1 MRAVV
6 PKQSNLQS
14 IQRKLSLPGHLPLHL
29 DISRLLGCGNGV
41 TICTEILQREID
53 ECAANGGGTVYIP
66 SGVYLTG
73 TLWMRS
79 NVTLHLEA
87 GAKLQGVPDVAAFP
101 IWVSHWEGTAK
112 PMHAALICGEGLE
125 NIAIIG
131 RGSIDG
137 GGSMWWDL
145 FKDKKLS
152 HIRPRLIRVVNCR
165 NVLIDGITLTNSG
178 FWTLNPVA
186 CDNVTIS
193 RVTIKNPP
201 DSPNTD
207 GINPDSCSNVR
218 ISDCYIDVGDDCV
231 TIKSGS
237 EEDGRAM
244 LRASENITITNCTM
258 LHGHGGVVI
267 GSETSG
273 GVRNVVI
280 SNCVFCGTDRGIRLK
295 SRRGRGGVVEDVRVD
310 NLIMDEVLCPLVVNL
325 FYVCGAEDSTDVH
338 DRSAHLVDSGTPR
351 IRRLRFS
358 NISARRVKYAAAF
371 LLGLPE
377 MCVEDVIFDGISV
390 YLDPDNTSARSPAM
404 AAGVVD
410 MCRAGFMIKNARMVK
425 LRNIDVHHQ
434 LGPAVSIG
442 DADDVA
448 ITDLC
453 AQREDE
459 GPLVTMENVQPNRNG
474 NGHPKP
480 ATAAAGSSRRKR
492 GSSLRSQ

>member
-1 MRAVV
+1 MQAASLKPSTLRA
-6 PKQSNLQS
+6 PLAINPPDGANPHRPASRFARLQGLSN
-14 IQRKLSLPGHLPLHL
+14 
-29 DISRLLGCGNGV
+29 
-41 TICTEILQREID
+41 CTSFLQREID
-53 ECAANGGGTVYIP
+53 ECAVGGGGTVYIP
-66 SGVYLTG
+66 AGVYLTG

-87 GAKLQGVPDVAAFP
+87 GAKLLGVPDVSAFP
-101 IWVSHWEGTAK
+101 IWVSQWKGTAT
-112 PMHAALICGEGLE
+112 PTHAALICGEGLE
-125 NIAIIG
+125 NIAIMG
-131 RGSIDG
+131 RGTIDG
-137 GGSMWWDL
+137 GGRMWWEL
-145 FKDKKLS
+145 FKEGKLS
-152 HIRPRLIRVVNCR
+152 HVRPRLIRVVNCR

-186 CDNVTIS
+186 CDNVTVS
-193 RVTIKNPP
+193 RVTVRNPA

-244 LRASENITITNCTM
+244 LRPCENITITNCTM

-295 SRRGRGGVVEDVRVD
+295 SRRGRGGVVEDIRVD
-310 NLIMDEVLCPLVVNL
+310 NLIMDDVLCPLVINL
-325 FYVCGAEDSTDVH
+325 FYACHARDSSNVH
-338 DRSAHLVDSGTPR
+338 DRSAHPVDSGTPR

-358 NISARRVKYAAAF
+358 NISARRAKYAAAF
-371 LLGLPE
+371 ILGLPE

-390 YLDPDNTSARSPAM
+390 YLDPDNTTRGSPAM
-404 AAGVVD
+404 AVGVAD
-410 MCRAGFMIKNARMVK
+410 MCRAGFVIRNARTVK

-453 AQREDE
+453 AQRDDE
-459 GPLVTMENVQPNRNG
+459 GPLVTMQRLQSFDNRNG
-474 NGHPKP
+474 RPKRAPRPRRP
-480 ATAAAGSSRRKR
+480 ASAM
-492 GSSLRSQ
+492 

>member
-1 MRAVV
+1 MQAVV
-6 PKQSNLQS
+6 SKQSNPQGVP
-14 IQRKLSLPGHLPLHL
+14 RKPGLPGRLPLQF
-29 DISRLLGCGNGV
+29 DISRFSVCGDGV
-41 TICTEILQREID
+41 TICTAILQNAID
-53 ECAANGGGTVYIP
+53 ECAISGGGTVFIP
-66 SGVYLTG
+66 SGVYVTG

-79 NVTLHLEA
+79 NVTLHLDA
-87 GAKLQGVPDVAAFP
+87 GAKLLGAPDVLAFP
-101 IWVSHWEGTAK
+101 IWVSQWEGTATAT
-112 PMHAALICGEGLE
+112 HAALICGEGLE
-125 NIAIIG
+125 NIAITG
-131 RGSIDG
+131 RGTIDG
-137 GGSMWWDL
+137 GGLMWWNL
-145 FKDKKLS
+145 FRDKKLS
-152 HIRPRLIRVVNCR
+152 HVRPRLIRVINCR
-165 NVLIDGITLTNSG
+165 NVLIDGIALVNSP

-193 RVTIKNPP
+193 RVTVKNPP

-273 GVRNVVI
+273 SVRNVVI

-310 NLIMDEVLCPLVVNL
+310 NLIMDEVLCPLVINL
-325 FYVCGAEDSTDVH
+325 FYVCGAEESSNVH
-338 DRSAHLVDSGTPR
+338 DRAAHPVNAGTPR

-371 LLGLPE
+371 MLGLPE
-377 MCVEDVIFDGISV
+377 MFVEDVIFDGISV
-390 YLDPDNTSARSPAM
+390 YLDPTNAGGGSPAM

-410 MCRAGFMIKNARMVK
+410 MCRAGFVIKNARMVK

-453 AQREDE
+453 AKRDDD
-459 GPLVTMENVQPNRNG
+459 GPLVHMENVHPTRNG
-474 NGHPKP
+474 NGHPKHPP
-480 ATAAAGSSRRKR
+480 ATSSRLGK
-492 GSSLRSQ
+492 LAK

>member
-1 MRAVV
+1 MQVVV
-6 PKQSNLQS
+6 PKQSNMQATPRT
-14 IQRKLSLPGHLPLHL
+14 IIRPGNLPLQFEL
-29 DISRLLGCGNGV
+29 SRLTACGDGV
-41 TICTEILQREID
+41 TICTHILQKVID
-53 ECAANGGGTVYIP
+53 ECAQAGGGTVFIP

-79 NVTLHLEA
+79 NITLHLDA
-87 GAKLQGVPDVAAFP
+87 GAKLLGVPDVSAFP
-101 IWVSHWEGTAK
+101 IWVSQWEGTAT
-112 PMHAALICGEGLE
+112 PTHAALICGENLE
-125 NIAIIG
+125 NIAITG
-131 RGSIDG
+131 RGTIDG
-137 GGSMWWDL
+137 GGLMWWKL

-152 HIRPRLIRVVNCR
+152 HVRPRLIRVVNCR
-165 NVLIDGITLTNSG
+165 NVLIDGITLTNSA

-193 RVTIKNPP
+193 RVTVKNPP

-237 EEDGRAM
+237 EEDGRAT

-273 GVRNVVI
+273 CIRNVVI

-310 NLIMDEVLCPLVVNL
+310 NLIMDEVLCPLVINL
-325 FYVCGAEDSTDVH
+325 FYFCGAEDSTAVH
-338 DRSAHLVDSGTPR
+338 DRSARPVDSGTPR

-377 MCVEDVIFDGISV
+377 MFVEDVIFDGISV
-390 YLDPDNTSARSPAM
+390 YLDPSNTVGGSPAM
-404 AAGVVD
+404 AVGVTD
-410 MCRAGFMIKNARMVK
+410 MSRAGFMIKNARMVK
-425 LRNIDVHHQ
+425 LRNIDVHNQ

-448 ITDLC
+448 INDLC
-453 AQREDE
+453 AVREDQ
-459 GPLVTMENVQPNRNG
+459 GPLVVMENVQPSRNGNG
-474 NGHPKP
+474 NGHPK
-480 ATAAAGSSRRKR
+480 RRSTPRAK
-492 GSSLRSQ
+492 SLR